1 MFLTYKICVFAKW
14 FIVII
19 SSTIIKNCIVI
30 EN

>member
-14 FIVII
+14 FIVIT
-19 SSTIIKNCIVI
+19 SSTSIKSCIVI